1 MLKKR
6 LQIAFLNR
14 KPLCTVWM
22 VCSPAKSHKPSLNRK
37 MVFNCYAPQLSF
49 SMVQALHT
57 GFSFSSLS
65 FQMGHSYVSHSPYPV
80 NEDRLFPSFAI
91 SNSLFPPLHSG
102 LCIFMSGELYS
113 KPEYI
118 FWKIYKLYR
127 DINKAKWIDKVQRK
141 ELYIIGISPTRYSRL
156 ARR

>member
-1 MLKKR
+1 
-6 LQIAFLNR
+6 
-14 KPLCTVWM
+14 M

-91 SNSLFPPLHSG
+91 SNSLFPPLHSR
-102 LCIFMSGELYS
+102 LCILCLGNCILSQNIFFEKFISCIAISTRQSELTRS
-113 KPEYI
+113 KERNYTSLEFRRP
-118 FWKIYKLYR
+118 
-127 DINKAKWIDKVQRK
+127 DIP
-141 ELYIIGISPTRYSRL
+141 G
-156 ARR
+156 